1 MNKIGNKELAAI
13 LTNKYGLDKLDAEKF
28 ISAMF
33 GVLGEGLQSD
43 KQVKVKG
50 LGTFKVVGV
59 ASRKSVDVNTGN
71 SIVINGRDKIS
82 FVPDATLRNDVNR
95 PFAQFDTVPINDGV
109 DFSVIDAKYSRVE
122 DEPIQTQKPVQ
133 MVEPIQVPVHE
144 TVAVEETRLEQDV
157 SEMSERI
164 ASEEP
169 EQAAWEV
176 PHARMEEDDNSE
188 ARHSFVDDDTEQA
201 PWHDK
206 RKYIIAIV
214 LAVIVVACVT
224 VAYYFHQIKLRDNRI
239 EHLEARISVSGTGK
253 PAVKAAIAV
262 KAKQS
267 PKVENVQKETE
278 VNSYEEI
285 SRKDSRIRTGAYV
298 IVGIDHTVTV
308 MEKQTLAGISKAQLG
323 PGMECYVEAVN
334 GGKTEFKTGEKINI
348 PKLRLKKSRGK

>member
-13 LTNKYGLDKLDAEKF
+13 LTSKYGLDKLDAEKF

-33 GVLGEGLQSD
+33 DVLGEGLQSD

-71 SIVINGRDKIS
+71 PIVINGRDKIS

-109 DFSVIDAKYSRVE
+109 DFSVIDAKYIRVE
-122 DEPIQTQKPVQ
+122 DEPIQAQEPAQ
-133 MVEPIQVPVHE
+133 AVEPIQVHE
-144 TVAVEETRLEQDV
+144 TVAVEETRPEQDV
-157 SEMSERI
+157 SEVSERI
-164 ASEEP
+164 VSEGPEQTASEM
-169 EQAAWEV
+169 
-176 PHARMEEDDNSE
+176 PHAGMEEDDNSE
-188 ARHSFVDDDTEQA
+188 TQHSFVNDDTEQA
-201 PWHDK
+201 FRHDK
-206 RKYIIAIV
+206 RKYFVVIA
-214 LAVIVVACVT
+214 LAVIVVACVA

-239 EHLEARISVSGTGK
+239 EHLEARVSASSIGK
-253 PAVKAAIAV
+253 PVVKATIAV
-262 KAKQS
+262 KTKKS
-267 PKVENVQKETE
+267 PKAENAQEETE
-278 VNSYEEI
+278 VNGYEEI

-308 MEKQTLAGISKAQLG
+308 MEKQTLADISKAQLG

-348 PKLRLKKSRGK
+348 PKLRLKKSKDK